1 MWWLVI
7 MVFGLLIPEILST
20 VLDSRLGRAVA
31 AHIESRGEA
40 VEADRLRERVGQLEG
55 EVDRLSLDVKRLTEE
70 TNFVQK
76 LLAGRASEGPPP
88 SLPGERAAP

>member
-31 AHIESRGEA
+31 AHVESRGEA
-40 VEADRLRERVGQLEG
+40 GEADRLRERIGQLEG
-55 EVDRLSLDVKRLTEE
+55 EVERLSLDVKRLSDESD
-70 TNFVQK
+70 FVQQ
-76 LLAGRASEGPPP
+76 LLADRSREGAPP
-88 SLPGERAAP
+88 SFPSERAGP

>member
-31 AHIESRGEA
+31 AHIEARSQAG
-40 VEADRLRERVGQLEG
+40 EADRLRERIGQLEG
-55 EVDRLSLDVKRLTEE
+55 EVDRLSLDVRRLSEE
-70 TNFVQK
+70 AEFVQR
-76 LLAGRASEGPPP
+76 LLAGRASKSPPP
-88 SLPGERAAP
+88 SFPGERAAP